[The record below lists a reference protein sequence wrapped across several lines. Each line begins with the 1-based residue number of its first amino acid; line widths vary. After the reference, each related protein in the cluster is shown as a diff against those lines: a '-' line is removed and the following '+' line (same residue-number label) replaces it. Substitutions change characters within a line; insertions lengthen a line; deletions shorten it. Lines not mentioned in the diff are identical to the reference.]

1 MNNKVIFLDVDGTL
15 CNDEGFVP
23 ESAKEAVRSARKNG
37 HKVYLCTGR
46 SKAEIYDFI
55 MVIENIS
62 FILNN
67 FIKNSFSEYI
77 IFNWVIQTDEIMN
90 LVLDS
95 LKLKG
100 VDVHKITL
108 MCSEEKLIERIARD
122 ISKGIRDSESI
133 KRSVDNLRLYERMET
148 LKINTDNKSVETIIE
163 EIKKII
169 R

>member
-1 MNNKVIFLDVDGTL
+1 
-15 CNDEGFVP
+15 
-23 ESAKEAVRSARKNG
+23 
-37 HKVYLCTGR
+37 
-46 SKAEIYDFI
+46 